1 MTKFSLTMVLEVAV
15 GVALGM
21 IVYKLVA
28 PMLSKAGVPVGDYES
43 DNV

>member
-1 MTKFSLTMVLEVAV
+1 MTKFSFTMVLEVAV

-21 IVYKLVA
+21 IVYNLVA
-28 PMLSKAGVPVGDYES
+28 PMISKYTASFYEG